1 MREDAAGKY
10 NPTLKVNVVLGA
22 DASKAVRVLTARRL
36 PNGKVTKPVPVA
48 HPQTS
53 RLRRASL
60 RLMRAAAR
68 GALRPDRVH
77 GGHVRSCRRKGF
89 VMAAQGHGEHP
100 HSVSKCETAASKRG
114 LVQAA

>member
-1 MREDAAGKY
+1 VREDAAGKY

-68 GALRPDRVH
+68 GALRLHSDQIECTEATCGPADA
-77 GGHVRSCRRKGF
+77 KG
-89 VMAAQGHGEHP
+89 
-100 HSVSKCETAASKRG
+100 
-114 LVQAA
+114 L